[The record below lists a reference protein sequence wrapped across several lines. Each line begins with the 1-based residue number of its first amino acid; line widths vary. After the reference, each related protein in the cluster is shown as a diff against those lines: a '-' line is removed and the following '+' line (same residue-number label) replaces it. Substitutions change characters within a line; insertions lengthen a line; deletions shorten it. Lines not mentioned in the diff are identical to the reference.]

1 MQMGGI
7 LKLLRCVLKKSGI
20 LSVFFALVLLTG
32 CGGFTPTV
40 KIGYVNPTTGA
51 LSGNGEG
58 YDWVIDQIYEY
69 VRENPILI
77 RGKKADFQIIVY
89 DSKSNPEI
97 CTQMAERLVLDDKV
111 DLLIATQT
119 PETVIPVTS
128 VAEKYHVPCV
138 AIQAPVD
145 PVAHARSAYEW
156 TYHAFW
162 TIDKIY
168 ECYRGLWT
176 KAGFP
181 PNSGAK
187 VGMLFANDADGNAWH
202 EVFVRRAQ
210 EDGYTVIDPG
220 QYSVGNKN
228 FSAVAGVFAR
238 ENINILTG
246 TNIPPDFMNAMAAF
260 TTERVTF
267 DCITMG
273 KCCLMQSDVSAFGD
287 TAIGVMSEIWWDTEA
302 GYVSDLT
309 GENSISLNEK
319 YFRENFERKMPQPAG
334 YAYAALELAVHTIQN
349 AQSRN
354 KKKLI
359 SALSRL
365 DLNTIIGPI
374 CYNHVLGGLHYSE
387 TVMGGGQWQLENGEL
402 VLKVIDNSV
411 YPSVKINAEY
421 KSGNV
426 TKKNW

>member
-1 MQMGGI
+1 MKRI
-7 LKLLRCVLKKSGI
+7 ARLPIFR
-20 LSVFFALVLLTG
+20 FFSLIFSVLLLLG
-32 CGGFTPTV
+32 CSFSRPPSI

-58 YDWVIDQIYEY
+58 YDWVIDQIYAY

-77 RGKKADFQIIVY
+77 GGREADFQIIVY

-128 VAEKYHVPCV
+128 VAEKYKIPCI

-145 PVAHARSAYEW
+145 PIAHARKSYEW

-162 TIDKIY
+162 TLDRIY
-168 ECYRGLWT
+168 ECYRGLWA

-181 PNSGAK
+181 PHSGAK
-187 VGMLFANDADGNAWH
+187 IGMLFASDADGNAWH
-202 EVFVRRAQ
+202 DVFTKRAS
-210 EDGYTVIDPG
+210 EDGYIVVDPG
-220 QYSVGNKN
+220 QYPVGNSD
-228 FSAVAGVFAR
+228 FSEIAARFAA
-238 ENINILTG
+238 EKINVLTG
-246 TNIPPDFMNAMAAF
+246 TNLPPDFMNAMRALL
-260 TTERVTF
+260 ERKVSV

-273 KCCLMQSDVSAFGD
+273 KCCLMQSDVSAFGE
-287 TAIGVMSEIWWDTEA
+287 TAIGIMSEIWWDTEA
-302 GYVSDLT
+302 GFVSDLT
-309 GENSISLNEK
+309 GMSSDKLNLQYEK
-319 YFRENFERKMPQPAG
+319 ENFGKKMPQPTG
-334 YAYAALELAVHTIQN
+334 YAYAALELAVHTIKK
-349 AQSRN
+349 AASRD

-359 SALSRL
+359 SALASL
-365 DLNTIIGPI
+365 DVQTIIGPV
-374 CYNHVLGGLHYSE
+374 CYNQKMGGLHYSE
-387 TVMGGGQWQLENGEL
+387 TIVGGGQWQLENGEF

-411 YPSVKINAEY
+411 YSSVKVNAEY

-426 TKKNW
+426 TNRNRL